1 VVSLLRRTL
10 ASCPVTNLELGSLG
24 TPSTQAIRIAIADQ
38 QPIFRH
44 GLRRLLETDPRLV
57 IVGETHDATAGAAI
71 REWCPDILLLGL
83 NASGRRALETLR
95 EVAAQCD
102 GSVRIIV
109 LADRLGAHD
118 LADALHTGI
127 RGVLPKDSAPDELF
141 SSIHAVMAG
150 QLWVGRAPTATID
163 AGLKKLQATRR
174 QLKAFGLTFREIEI
188 VKAVMAGGSTK
199 DIAERSSISENTV
212 KSHLRHIFN
221 KMGVS
226 NRVELVQF
234 AAHHRLLDQ
243 M

>member
-1 VVSLLRRTL
+1 MTNRERT
-10 ASCPVTNLELGSLG
+10 SNGFPPRT
-24 TPSTQAIRIAIADQ
+24 IRIVIADQ

-57 IVGETHDATAGAAI
+57 IVAETHDGAAAARI
-71 REWCPDILLLGL
+71 REWCPDILLFGL
-83 NASGRRALETLR
+83 NASGRRAVDTLH
-95 EVAAQCD
+95 EVAAH
-102 GSVRIIV
+102 GRGVRIII
-109 LADRLGAHD
+109 LADRLGAPD
-118 LADALHTGI
+118 VAAALQLGA

-141 SSIHAVMAG
+141 DSIHAVMAG
-150 QLWVGRAPTATID
+150 QMWVGRAATATMD
-163 AGLKKLQATRR
+163 ASLKKLQERRR
-174 QLKAFGLTFREIEI
+174 QVKAFGLTYREIEI
-188 VKAVMAGGSTK
+188 VRAVMAGGSTK

-212 KSHLRHIFN
+212 KSHLAHIFN

>member
-1 VVSLLRRTL
+1 MTNRERTVNGI
-10 ASCPVTNLELGSLG
+10 SSPPT
-24 TPSTQAIRIAIADQ
+24 IRIVIADH

-57 IVGETHDATAGAAI
+57 IVGEAHDSTAAARI

-83 NASGRRALETLR
+83 KASGCRAVDTLR
-95 EVAAQCD
+95 EMAAH
-102 GSVRIIV
+102 GGGVRIIV
-109 LADRLGAHD
+109 LAERLGAPD
-118 LADALHTGI
+118 MACVLQLGA
-127 RGVLPKDSAPDELF
+127 RGVLSKDSAPAELF
-141 SSIHAVMAG
+141 DSIHAVMAG
-150 QLWVGRAPTATID
+150 QMWVGRAPTATMG
-163 AGLKKLQATRR
+163 ASLKKLQRTRR
-174 QLKAFGLTFREIEI
+174 QRRAFGLTYREIEI

-212 KSHLRHIFN
+212 KSHLAHIFN

-234 AAHHRLLDQ
+234 AAHHRLLDH